1 MTVILALETS
11 TQTCSVAL
19 LCKRDEQRMLLH
31 RSLEGPSGHA
41 QSVFPLID
49 ALLTEAGLTKSDLS
63 AIAFGQGPG
72 AFTGLRLA
80 TGVAQGMGMAL
91 GLKVLPVGSLHAV
104 AAAVLPAEIGTIIV
118 AALDARMDEVYLAA
132 YLVNLNGQLT
142 EISPPLLV
150 PSADVV
156 SFVVQ
161 RSSLWVRAFKAQAHP
176 ASALESQDVLQVCAV
191 QLIGEGWQIVPGQSG
206 FNAASVQGTDNAIEI
221 HFHTVNQT
229 QLPDACLIAQ
239 IAYEHWQAG
248 GGIAPEHAAPLYLRD
263 KVAFTSAERAAGEGG
278 NPKADKL
285 VQAALLPMM
294 RHDLSEV
301 FSLECSVQSFPWTL
315 KNFDDALAAGY
326 EAWVLRSELG
336 LLGFC
341 VAMAAPD
348 VTHILVIAVARDAQ
362 RQGYASHLLE
372 HVSRNAKAR
381 SAEGLLLEVRPSN
394 TDARIFYEKA
404 GFQQIG
410 LRKNYY
416 PAARGQ
422 REDALILK
430 KTFVDA

>member
-1 MTVILALETS
+1 
-11 TQTCSVAL
+11 
-19 LCKRDEQRMLLH
+19 
-31 RSLEGPSGHA
+31 
-41 QSVFPLID
+41 
-49 ALLTEAGLTKSDLS
+49 
-63 AIAFGQGPG
+63 
-72 AFTGLRLA
+72 
-80 TGVAQGMGMAL
+80 
-91 GLKVLPVGSLHAV
+91 
-104 AAAVLPAEIGTIIV
+104 
-118 AALDARMDEVYLAA
+118 
-132 YLVNLNGQLT
+132 
-142 EISPPLLV
+142 
-150 PSADVV
+150 
-156 SFVVQ
+156 
-161 RSSLWVRAFKAQAHP
+161 
-176 ASALESQDVLQVCAV
+176 
-191 QLIGEGWQIVPGQSG
+191 
-206 FNAASVQGTDNAIEI
+206 
-221 HFHTVNQT
+221 VNQT